1 MNNLN
6 DCYSG
11 SDNPVRLADAV
22 TVFSSKLKCHQ
33 KIEKVYIK
41 DATNRILAEDLS
53 AQHNIPPQDN
63 SAVDGY
69 AVYFDDLNTNC
80 ETSLPLVDRVS
91 AGHPIKQQIGRGAA
105 VQIFTG
111 APLPKNRNLKGPDT
125 IFMKEDVRIESNNV
139 ILPVGAKRYANRR
152 KLGEDVK
159 LGDLVLRKGHQL
171 KPQDISMVASLG
183 YDQVPVYQRLKVAVF
198 STGDEIQDVGE
209 KLRLGSIY
217 DANRY
222 FLISMLEKM
231 NCEVNDFGIFPDI
244 KEQIYKG
251 ILNASEDHDIL
262 LTSGGVSKG
271 EEDHI
276 KNIIENLGVL
286 NFWNFAIKPGRPIAL
301 GCLKKGHFQVP
312 FIGLPGNPVAV
323 MITFLRIARPII
335 LALSG
340 CKDLDT
346 QFFPVIS
353 GFNYDKKVG
362 RREWLRASLTKD
374 FEGNVIAKKFHS
386 DGSGIISSMVES
398 SGLIELSEECE
409 GVKVGDL
416 VNYLPFSEVI

>member
-6 DCYSG
+6 DCFRA
-11 SDNPVRLADAV
+11 SDTPVCLSDAV
-22 TVFSSKLKCHQ
+22 DLFSSRLTCNQ
-33 KIEKVYIK
+33 RIERISIK
-41 DATNRILAEDLS
+41 NTTNRVLAENLF

-69 AVYFDDLNTNC
+69 AVYFDDLNTDC
-80 ETSLPLVDRVS
+80 ETCLPIVDRVA
-91 AGHPIKQQIGRGAA
+91 AGHPIKRQIERGSA

-111 APLPKNRNLKGPDT
+111 APLPKNRNLMGPDT
-125 IFMKEDVRIESNNV
+125 IFMKEDVQIENNNV
-139 ILPVGAKRYANRR
+139 ILPAGAIKYANRR

-159 LGDLVLRKGHQL
+159 SGDLVLRKGHKL
-171 KPQDISMVASLG
+171 RPQDVSMVASLG

-209 KLRLGSIY
+209 NLRLGSIY

-222 FLISMLEKM
+222 FLLSMLEKM
-231 NCEVNDFGIFPDI
+231 DCEVDDFGIFPDI
-244 KEQIYKG
+244 EEQISKG
-251 ILNASEDHDIL
+251 ILNASKEHDIL
-262 LTSGGVSKG
+262 LTTGGVSKG

-276 KNIIENLGVL
+276 KSIIDNLGAL

-301 GCLKKGHFQVP
+301 GYVKNGDFQVP

-335 LALSG
+335 LTLSG
-340 CKDLDT
+340 CKDLDI

-353 GFNYDKKVG
+353 DFSCNKKVG
-362 RREWLRASLTKD
+362 RREWLRVSLTKD
-374 FEGNVIAKKFHS
+374 IDGNIVAKKFHS

-398 SGLIELSEECE
+398 SGLIELSEECG
-409 GVKVGDL
+409 GVEVGDII
-416 VNYLPFSEVI
+416 NYLPFNEVI